1 MRAYSKPVL
10 VTSFNFSKNP
20 ILQIYLQL
28 MEYVLGI
35 DIGTGSVKAV
45 AVHPEGRSFEVS
57 QQHYSFSAPKPGY
70 HEQDPNQ
77 IWEAFA
83 ACIKGIINKTRAQP
97 LAISLSSAMHSFI
110 VVDENCRPL
119 APMITWADNRSAE
132 IAAALRNTERGIAIY
147 KATGTPIHA
156 MSPLCKLIWLRENNN
171 ELFSKAYKYISI
183 KEFIWYKLFKEFT
196 IDHSIASSTGLFDI
210 VELKWYGHALALAGI
225 SASSLS
231 RPVPTDYYKQ
241 YKDQSGLSFLKTGV
255 PIFIGASDGCLANL
269 GSMANK
275 PGIAAITIG
284 TSGAIRVAS
293 NKPLPNADAM
303 TFSYILDKET
313 FICGG
318 PINNGGVA
326 MQWWLNNISGP
337 DPKNEDYIRLFEQIA
352 IIPAGSN
359 GLIFL
364 PYLTGERAPI
374 WDGESCGNFFGVKL
388 QHTQSDFSRAVMEG
402 ICYALKDVLDAVQ
415 QNSERISQ
423 INVSG
428 GFTKS
433 EVWVQILA
441 DITDKNLAILQ
452 ADDASAVGAA
462 FMALKNIGSIKE
474 YPFVTADLKI
484 FKPQTQNTG
493 LYSRNFTIYKQL
505 YSDLKST
512 MHKVYKMNN

>member
-1 MRAYSKPVL
+1 
-10 VTSFNFSKNP
+10 
-20 ILQIYLQL
+20 

-45 AVHPEGRSFEVS
+45 AVDLQGKSFEVS

-70 HEQDPNQ
+70 HEQDPEL
-77 IWEAFA
+77 IWNAFA
-83 ACIKGIINKTRAQP
+83 ASIKDIIDKIGTQP
-97 LAISLSSAMHSFI
+97 SAISLSSAMHSFI
-110 VVDENCRPL
+110 VVDKNCKPL
-119 APMITWADNRSAE
+119 TPMITWADSRSAE
-132 IAAALRNTERGIAIY
+132 IAAKLRNTERGIAIY
-147 KATGTPIHA
+147 TATGTPIHA

-171 ELFSKAYKYISI
+171 ELFRKAHKFISI

-210 VELKWYGHALALAGI
+210 VKLKWYNDALALTGI

-231 RPVPTDYYKQ
+231 KPVTTDYYKE
-241 YKDQSGLSFLKTGV
+241 YNAPSALNFLKAGT
-255 PIFIGASDGCLANL
+255 PIVIGASDGCLANL

-293 NKPLPNADAM
+293 NKPLPNPGAM

-326 MQWWLNNISGP
+326 MQWWLKNISGP
-337 DPKNEDYIRLFEQIA
+337 DPKNEDYVRMFEQISSVS
-352 IIPAGSN
+352 PGSN

-374 WDGESCGNFFGVKL
+374 WDGESCGNFFGVRL
-388 QHTQSDFSRAVMEG
+388 QHKQPDFSRAVMEG

-415 QNSERISQ
+415 QNSEPITQ

-433 EVWVQILA
+433 DVWVQTLA

-462 FMALKNIGSIKE
+462 FMALKNTGSIEE
-474 YPFVTADLKI
+474 YPSVTADLKI
-484 FKPQTQNTG
+484 FTPQTQNTEI
-493 LYSRNFTIYKQL
+493 YSRNFTIYKQL
-505 YSDLKST
+505 YSDLKDT

>member
-1 MRAYSKPVL
+1 MK
-10 VTSFNFSKNP
+10 
-20 ILQIYLQL
+20 
-28 MEYVLGI
+28 YVLGI

-45 AVHPEGRSFEVS
+45 AVDLDGKSFEVS
-57 QQHYSFSAPKPGY
+57 QQHYPFSAPKPGY
-70 HEQDPNQ
+70 HEQDPEL
-77 IWEAFA
+77 IWSAFSIS
-83 ACIKGIINKTRAQP
+83 IKGIIDKTGAQP
-97 LAISLSSAMHSFI
+97 SAISLSSAMHSFI
-110 VVDENCRPL
+110 VVDENCKPL
-119 APMITWADNRSAE
+119 APMITWADSRSSE
-132 IAAALRNTERGIAIY
+132 IAAKLRNTERGIAIY
-147 KATGTPIHA
+147 TATGTPIHA
-156 MSPLCKLIWLRENNN
+156 MSPLCKLIWLKENNG
-171 ELFSKAYKYISI
+171 ELFRKAHKFISI

-196 IDHSIASSTGLFDI
+196 IDHSIASSTSLFDI
-210 VELKWYGHALALAGI
+210 VELKWYDDALRLAGI
-225 SASSLS
+225 SASLLS
-231 RPVPTDYYKQ
+231 KPVTTDYYKE
-241 YKDQSGLSFLKTGV
+241 YKDPSSLNFLKTGI
-255 PIFIGASDGCLANL
+255 PIIIGASDGCLANL

-293 NKPLPNADAM
+293 NKPLPNPSAM

-326 MQWWLNNISGP
+326 MQWWLKNISGP
-337 DPKNEDYIRLFEQIA
+337 DPKNDDYNKLFEQIA
-352 IIPAGSN
+352 LVSAGSN

-388 QHTQSDFSRAVMEG
+388 QHKQPDFSRAVMEG

-415 QNSERISQ
+415 QNSKLITQ

-433 EVWVQILA
+433 DVWVQTLA
-441 DITDKNLAILQ
+441 DITGKNLAILQ

-462 FMALKNIGSIKE
+462 FMALKNIGVIKE
-474 YPFVTADLKI
+474 YPSVTADLKV
-484 FKPQTQNTG
+484 FKPQTQNTEV
-493 LYSRNFTIYKQL
+493 YSRNFTIYRQL
-505 YSDLKST
+505 YSDLKET